1 MFLYHRKSPELQ
13 PIPLIPKWF
22 QFISSTSCFLEHCWL
37 PPPGRFLLPMPCLL
51 PVSSARL
58 LISILFLLGMNRGAQ
73 CSFEINNSVFFR
85 GGGES
90 LAPLWGDKTLPGV
103 PLGTS
108 HHTSAQKRWKQKGG
122 AVFPFLTADWKACL
136 PSSLISH
143 SLTAPNASAVAVV
156 SQVATRDCNREM
168 EGEEPDSYSSRE
180 KRRLLS
186 ASCSKADQKTRLT
199 FQRDFQFL

>member
-1 MFLYHRKSPELQ
+1 MCFFTTENLQ
-13 PIPLIPKWF
+13 NFNP
-22 QFISSTSCFLEHCWL
+22 
-37 PPPGRFLLPMPCLL
+37 FLLFPSDFRSSHQHLAFWNTAGFHLQGVSYFQCLL
-51 PVSSARL
+51 SVSSARL
-58 LISILFLLGMNRGAQ
+58 LTSILFLLGMNRGAQ

-122 AVFPFLTADWKACL
+122 AVFPFLTADWKAYL

-199 FQRDFQFL
+199 FQRNFQFL